1 MDGRHGAVLQEIPLT
16 LALAVDQPNSW
27 LVARAER
34 VLPWVDSLW
43 ILGMLLLAMRAM
55 GGWWQLEQVRRR
67 ARTLVPEELERS
79 FKRICDQLQVGQRVA
94 LRVSS
99 EVISPLAMGVWRAT
113 VILPVSTVL
122 GLPME
127 ELEAVLGHEI
137 GHVRRW
143 DYLWNLLQT
152 AIESVLFFHPSVWSL
167 SRTVRERRE
176 ICCDEI
182 AVQSCAGATVY
193 ARALLRLEEQRTM
206 QLRLAVALDGCNG
219 SLLRR
224 VK

>member
-1 MDGRHGAVLQEIPLT
+1 
-16 LALAVDQPNSW
+16 
-27 LVARAER
+27 
-34 VLPWVDSLW
+34 
-43 ILGMLLLAMRAM
+43 MR
-55 GGWWQLEQVRRR
+55 WQLEQVRRR

-79 FKRICDQLQVGQRVA
+79 FNRIRKHLQVGQRVA
-94 LRVSS
+94 LRVST

-113 VILPVSTVL
+113 VILPVSTVM

-127 ELEAVLGHEI
+127 ELEAVLAHELGHI
-137 GHVRRW
+137 RRW

-167 SRTVRERRE
+167 SRAVRERRE

-193 ARALLRLEEQRTM
+193 ARALLRLEEQRTK
-206 QLRLAVALDGCNG
+206 QLRLDPRLGCGCALVFAAYLLLPSQLQGG
-219 SLLRR
+219 SGIDRFVFTAAGSVSTRAPGTRCSMASRSRL
-224 VK
+224 VIAAQISDAATCSIS